1 MEIIEEANKH
11 FKKLY
16 SGKSKSFFT
25 RCKARLGDVRRSSRN
40 VNTWIIR
47 GRPEMGDYDQ
57 IYIVKY
63 SEENRRYEC
72 SCYNPLK
79 QWSNRRRREV
89 CTHVGAV
96 ILSRLIELYRQ
107 KRLKDE

>member
-1 MEIIEEANKH
+1 MEIVEEANKH

-25 RCKARLGDVRRSSRN
+25 RCKARLGDVKRSSRN
-40 VNTWIIR
+40 VDTWIIR

-63 SEENRRYEC
+63 VGGRYEC

-79 QWSNRRRREV
+79 QWSSRRRREV

-107 KRLKDE
+107 RKLKYE